1 MTTLTSLAR
10 GLAAENGRATLIRTV
25 RHVHVS
31 ARPLVFIP
39 LQLAGEANA
48 PLAALAGDDRGRPRL
63 LAVSEPRNRA
73 ERFEFAAAL
82 GGEVIMPYLD
92 GHATASLGEKEAYPD
107 APQILVPN
115 LPGVAFTR
123 LLGRSTRLRS
133 TEGQWAVSPA
143 VPLLGRWL
151 TFYAERPE
159 HPASSLL
166 LPMTS
171 ALAAHWATG
180 QSATEDQNLAA
191 LLGWIAPPPGKS
203 ARQAARDAE
212 DPAQWPPAGP
222 ATDPG
227 FDSRVLGDLVAAIRQ
242 ARARGDD
249 AAAARQRGALEA
261 ALLSQL
267 EPTWR
272 LMWQGV
278 DLLRSLPAAAHVAR
292 RWESDRRA
300 FTGQVAWIRDGGA
313 PQARRDSAVAAARRL
328 DRMERELRQVAVQ
341 MAYDDPLVMAE
352 YRMSGQA
359 FKGTV
364 VYADPGRTVG
374 EGRSRTLR
382 PVIVVETADPL
393 AIEAGEEVA
402 DPGRAKQ
409 KGLVLGQAASRA
421 AVAAPSA
428 FAAPAA
434 FAVPAAA
441 APGDPGEQAGARAGD
456 AARARVTLELSGGG
470 MGRKPPAPPGSMP
483 AVGDVVCYTSLTDE
497 FQRPPEFPEREDT
510 PWTHGGP
517 PPQWSDN
524 DEDAGE
530 AWE

>member
-1 MTTLTSLAR
+1 
-10 GLAAENGRATLIRTV
+10 
-25 RHVHVS
+25 
-31 ARPLVFIP
+31 
-39 LQLAGEANA
+39 
-48 PLAALAGDDRGRPRL
+48 
-63 LAVSEPRNRA
+63 
-73 ERFEFAAAL
+73 
-82 GGEVIMPYLD
+82 MPYLD
-92 GHATASLGEKEAYPD
+92 GYAAAGLGEKEAYPD

-115 LPGVAFTR
+115 LSGVTFTR

-171 ALAAHWATG
+171 ALAGHWATG

-191 LLGWIAPPPGKS
+191 LLAWIAPPPGKS
-203 ARQAARDAE
+203 ALEAARDAE

-227 FDSRVLGDLVAAIRQ
+227 FDSGVLGGLVAAIRE
-242 ARARGDD
+242 ASAPGGG
-249 AAAARQRGALEA
+249 AASWRHRGALEA

-267 EPTWR
+267 APTWR
-272 LMWQGV
+272 LMWRGV
-278 DLLRSLPAAAHVAR
+278 DLLRSLPAGAHVAR

-300 FTGQVAWIRDGGA
+300 FTSQVAWIRDGGA

-328 DRMERELRQVAVQ
+328 DRMERELQQVAVQ

-352 YRMSGQA
+352 YRMTGQA

-382 PVIVVETADPL
+382 PVIVVETSDPL
-393 AIEAGEEVA
+393 AVEDGGEVA

-409 KGLVLGQAASRA
+409 KGLVLGQAGSRA
-421 AVAAPSA
+421 ALAAPSA
-428 FAAPAA
+428 FATPAT
-434 FAVPAAA
+434 FAIPAVS
-441 APGDPGEQAGARAGD
+441 GPGEQAGGRAADGG
-456 AARARVTLELSGGG
+456 RAWVTLELSGGG

-483 AVGDVVCYTSLTDE
+483 AAGDVVCYTSLIDE
-497 FQRPPEFPEREDT
+497 FQRPPDFPDREDT

-517 PPQWSDN
+517 PPRWSGN
-524 DEDAGE
+524 DEDASE
-530 AWE
+530 DWE